1 MRVVVPRGEQVEQI
15 EAKSLKSLIVRSIFG
30 GILMGMA
37 NLVPGISGGTM
48 LLAVGIYAAFIGAIA
63 DVSTFRFS
71 RNAIATLVCVIG
83 AAFTVILLGA
93 GSIKDF
99 VVFHRWIAYSLFIGL
114 TFGGVPLIWRLA
126 KPVGPAFWGG
136 TIAGFAVMVVMA
148 IGLSGLSSGSSS
160 FGMLFFAGIIGSV
173 AMVLPGISG
182 GYMLLLLGQYEAI
195 LGAVDMFKHGLRA
208 MDMGL
213 LMESAKTVI
222 PVGLGVLSG
231 IAGVSNLLKWLL
243 KRFEAPTLG
252 VLFGLLLGAV
262 IGLWPF
268 QEARPPIVGDMIRG
282 QLVSAANLEQFSP
295 EKWPLERFVPT
306 PLQIVC
312 ALALIVL
319 GYFLT
324 QGIDRL
330 GREKD

>member
-1 MRVVVPRGEQVEQI
+1 MEQT
-15 EAKSLKSLIVRSIFG
+15 EAKSLKAVVVRAIFG

-63 DVSTFRFS
+63 DLSTLRFT
-71 RNAIATLVCVIG
+71 RDAIAILICVVG
-83 AAFTVILLGA
+83 SASMVILLGA

-136 TIAGFAVMVVMA
+136 TIGGFGVMVVMA
-148 IGLSGLSSGSSS
+148 IGLSGFNGGSSG
-160 FGMLFFAGIIGSV
+160 FAMLFVSGIIGSV

-195 LGAVDMFKHGLRA
+195 LGSVDMFKEGLRGL
-208 MDMGL
+208 DIQL

-222 PVGLGVLSG
+222 PVGLGVVCG
-231 IAGVSNLLKWLL
+231 VAGVSNLLKWLL

-268 QEARPPIVGDMIRG
+268 QAARSPIAGETIRG
-282 QLVSAANLEQFSP
+282 QLVTAANLDQFSP

-306 PLQIVC
+306 PMQIIC

-330 GREKD
+330 GRDKT